1 MGIGTSIFLI
11 ALGAIF
17 VFALEFDV
25 AGIDITAVGYI
36 LMVAGV
42 IGAILSLAVFGRR
55 DRVTTT
61 TTPVRER
68 EVVRDR
74 GPVA

>member
-1 MGIGTSIFLI
+1 MGIGSSIFLI

-17 VFALEFDV
+17 AFALEFDV
-25 AGIDITAVGYI
+25 AGVDIQVVGFI

-55 DRVTTT
+55 DRVMT

-74 GPVA
+74 GPVV